1 MDKRRNTPPNRDDK
15 KAAIAMT
22 MLAVKEISELPK
34 NVGWKTDGEYVQTVI
49 GKIFDICERA
59 GMLPT
64 VNHLASAIGV
74 SKDVIEDVRNGY
86 IAANPD
92 VVSALTVYYQV
103 CENTA
108 VQCALDGNVN
118 NIAGIFA
125 MKALY
130 GYKEEPREVVVTH
143 NKLLGNAKDPKAIA
157 EKYAAAV
164 VDAKPEELTD
174 VDW

>member
-22 MLAVKEISELPK
+22 MLAVKEIAELPK
-34 NVGWKTDGEYVQTVI
+34 DAGWKTNGDYVGEVI
-49 GKIFDICERA
+49 ERIFGICER
-59 GMLPT
+59 GGLLPT
-64 VNHLASAIGV
+64 VSHLASALGV
-74 SKDVIEDVRNGY
+74 PKDVVEDVRNGY

-164 VDAKPEELTD
+164 VDAKPEELTE